1 MALFTPNIMLNKIT
15 DIDFSLFEKWG
26 IKGVVLDIDNTL
38 TLHDDPT
45 PAKGVIEWLDAMKQK
60 GIKFTVASNN
70 KGERVAP
77 FAEKLGVGFEAKAKK
92 PLTFGLT
99 RACKHFGLKPCQV
112 AIIGDQI
119 FTDVLGGNLKGIKTI
134 LVVPF
139 EHEKGWFFRLKRKL
153 EKPIIYIYN
162 RKNGGNYE

>member
-1 MALFTPNIMLNKIT
+1 MALFTPDIMLNKIT
-15 DIDFSLFEKWG
+15 DIDLSLFEKWG

-38 TLHDDPT
+38 TLHDHPT
-45 PAKGVIEWLDAMKQK
+45 PAEGVVQWLDNMKQN

-70 KGERVAP
+70 TKERVAP
-77 FAEKLGVGFEAKAKK
+77 FAQKLGVGFEARSCK

-99 RACKHFGLKPCQV
+99 RACKHFGLKPREV

-119 FTDVLGGNLKGIKTI
+119 FTDILGGNLKGLKTI

-139 EHEKGWFFRLKRKL
+139 EHEKGPFFKLKRKL

-162 RKNGGNYE
+162 RKHGGR